1 MAEAAA
7 CILIAAA
14 NADAHTS
21 PLAAGIDCQTPGVR
35 TAGNATRGS
44 DELPSSQ
51 HNHPQTDVRANG
63 HEPKSLPTACRAVGA
78 APAPSAAAA
87 ARLQSDLPQD
97 SQPTP
102 TVAAASLPPAPET
115 PPATQPTPA
124 AASDAASAVGTNTQI
139 ADNRSDYEVSAIND
153 ELMHDAS
160 HNVKRWRRIA
170 IMGIDDSDADRVQ
183 NN

>member
-1 MAEAAA
+1 
-7 CILIAAA
+7 
-14 NADAHTS
+14 
-21 PLAAGIDCQTPGVR
+21 
-35 TAGNATRGS
+35 
-44 DELPSSQ
+44 
-51 HNHPQTDVRANG
+51 
-63 HEPKSLPTACRAVGA
+63 
-78 APAPSAAAA
+78 
-87 ARLQSDLPQD
+87 LPQD